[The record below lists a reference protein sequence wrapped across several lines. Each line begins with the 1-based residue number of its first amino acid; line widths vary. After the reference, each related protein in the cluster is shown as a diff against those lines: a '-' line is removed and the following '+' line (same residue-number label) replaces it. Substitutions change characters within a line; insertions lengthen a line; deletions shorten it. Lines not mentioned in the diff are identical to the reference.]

1 LNKKVIILGVM
12 LVVFFMFVTPS
23 IPAVQNQAVNN
34 SFNDITIGI
43 IKNEDYKELKGL
55 LVQLIDDI
63 EEPSDKILHL
73 KGLLDEVYR
82 YSDDNKKS
90 KIRNPILHF
99 LFSAIGVVLLIYGGY
114 LMIMGNQ
121 GSYKIVGLISFLTGI
136 IFVLL
141 VI

>member
-1 LNKKVIILGVM
+1 LNKKVIILGVI
-12 LVVFFMFVTPS
+12 LVVLFMFVTPS
-23 IPAVQNQAVNN
+23 IPAVQNQVVNN
-34 SFNDITIGI
+34 SFNKKIIEI
-43 IKNEDYKELKGL
+43 IKNEDYKDLKGL
-55 LVQLIDDI
+55 LVQSIVDI
-63 EEPSDKILHL
+63 EEPSDKVLHL
-73 KGLLDEVYR
+73 RDLLDEIDK
-82 YSDDNKKS
+82 YSDDNMES

-114 LMIMGNQ
+114 LMVMGNQ